1 MNTNVKTK
9 FESANTDGLKKTR
22 EITETSAEWS
32 REFFEKVGA
41 ATTEAAK
48 IMQTCCSTALKGMQ
62 DYNNKVIEFTQ
73 TNTKSHA
80 DFLQKVAAV
89 KSPSEFLEVST
100 EHARHQHE
108 ILAEQAKLLATLA
121 QKLTLETAEPIKAGL
136 AKTYDRAA

>member
-1 MNTNVKTK
+1 
-9 FESANTDGLKKTR
+9 
-22 EITETSAEWS
+22 
-32 REFFEKVGA
+32 
-41 ATTEAAK
+41 
-48 IMQTCCSTALKGMQ
+48 MQ